1 MVTHGHPHKASIE
14 VEFGP
19 VLSSELLG
27 SQRPLSILYVCPG
40 LALQAL
46 ISEEE
51 PRVECHVRECV
62 CQASLQFII
71 ALPALRKWTEI
82 WMSALWGELLMDFVL
97 QPQLNPSSGGY
108 EEIFGQIV
116 DTTDKYTKY

>member
-1 MVTHGHPHKASIE
+1 M
-14 VEFGP
+14 
-19 VLSSELLG
+19 
-27 SQRPLSILYVCPG
+27 CPG

-46 ISEEE
+46 VSEEE
-51 PRVECHVRECV
+51 PRVECHVWHCV

-71 ALPALRKWTEI
+71 ACPALRKGTEI
-82 WMSALWGELLMDFVL
+82 WMSARWGELLMDFEL